1 VKKSRWL
8 IVVAAAC
15 SVTLTSWT
23 AGTVNTPSE
32 TAFASAP
39 ALTAPFAPDTKP
51 VEDDMHE
58 FMEYVFQPTYLRLK
72 ASMKDEPQDN
82 NAWKAIKS
90 DSLILAEGGNLL
102 LIRLPDDKDEA
113 DTWKEHAVS
122 VREFGGQLYRT
133 AKKKDYEASVN
144 HYLSMINRCN
154 SCHDAFADGEHQ
166 LIP

>member
-1 VKKSRWL
+1 MKNARWL

-15 SVTLTSWT
+15 
-23 AGTVNTPSE
+23 TVVLALWMAAPGSTPGK
-32 TAFASAP
+32 TAFDSAP
-39 ALTAPFAPDTKP
+39 ATRTAPAPDTKP

-72 ASMKDEPQDN
+72 ASMKAEPKDN

-102 LIRLPDDKDEA
+102 LIRLPDDKEKAEVWRD
-113 DTWKEHAVS
+113 HAVS
-122 VREFGGQLYRT
+122 VRDFGGQLYRT

-166 LIP
+166 LEP

>member
-1 VKKSRWL
+1 VKNSRWL

-15 SVTLTSWT
+15 PVALASWM
-23 AGTVNTPSE
+23 AGTANIPSE

-39 ALTAPFAPDTKP
+39 ALRTAPDTRP

-58 FMEYVFQPTYLRLK
+58 FMEYVFEPTYLRLK
-72 ASMKDEPQDN
+72 ASMKDEPKDN

-102 LIRLPDDKDEA
+102 LIRLPDDKEKA
-113 DTWKEHAVS
+113 EVWREHSVS
-122 VREFGGQLYRT
+122 VRDFGGQLYRT

-166 LIP
+166 LVP